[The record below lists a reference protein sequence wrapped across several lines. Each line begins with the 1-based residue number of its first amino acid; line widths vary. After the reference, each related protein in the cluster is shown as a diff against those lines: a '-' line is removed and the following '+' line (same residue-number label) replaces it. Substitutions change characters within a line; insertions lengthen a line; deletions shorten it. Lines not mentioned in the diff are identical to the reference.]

1 MPIVPIELEKYD
13 DDAEQNLNS
22 KFRNCIIKTG
32 HCLWLLTC
40 TLGGGLIGPM
50 SNVVSAEGVWL
61 KLVWKYGPVVI
72 ALNFLMLCKVIYGS
86 INKNE
91 DSDTS

>member
-1 MPIVPIELEKYD
+1 MAPVEVEKSADY
-13 DDAEQNLNS
+13 AEQNSNN
-22 KFRNCIIKTG
+22 KCRNHLIKTG
-32 HCLWLLTC
+32 HLIWLCTC
-40 TLGGGLIGPM
+40 ILGGALIGPM

-61 KLVWKYGPVVI
+61 KLVWRYGPVVI